1 MNDMPR
7 IAGADPATCARDA
20 AGTAIAHGHRAGIRS
35 QPAHLRAMFGLA
47 VAACCWLGACGL
59 PGDIAYTSVRGTVT
73 TDGGTPI
80 EGATV
85 LVRWSHTS
93 PGGGHIG
100 NTEYCARLATATTD
114 ALGRFEVATPLDEI
128 WAAGLADN
136 PPAVTIWANGY
147 DVAVLAD
154 GYPAISTQLTPKPT
168 SGQPFNSHNRPRIG
182 AVTVAVPMTPVQRD
196 SHDTFMALVE
206 QFDQADQCKSYGS
219 RDAVRAHFERIAE
232 QAAAIAKTRYE
243 RARSARM
250 RAMASDPFRRLDDER
265 IAGEPDPLDIEDRYD
280 KSGHVGW
287 TQLMAA
293 AAACDAP
300 AVRVLLANGADPN
313 RGPVPALWLSIDRR
327 SPDGRF
333 GHTAPGCLET
343 ADALLNDPRTRVDTR
358 AAYGKDTPLRKA
370 VATRQRAMVTR
381 LLTAGADPNA
391 RAGDRNSVL
400 GLALAGSATADR
412 DDAIV
417 EALLRHPRI
426 DLDQHHS
433 LLYGSVLDYAMG
445 MEGSEALLTRV
456 LAAGANPNGPER
468 DGRPLHSATINA
480 IHNPNDEEVVRKI
493 RRLAGAPGA
502 NRNPRHEGHT
512 PLELARAAGR
522 QDLVDA
528 LR

>member
-243 RARSARM
+243 TPSDDSTTNALRVSRIPLTSRIGTTSPGTSVG
-250 RAMASDPFRRLDDER
+250 RNSWRRQPPAMPPRC
-265 IAGEPDPLDIEDRYD
+265 
-280 KSGHVGW
+280 
-287 TQLMAA
+287 
-293 AAACDAP
+293 ACSSPTAP
-300 AVRVLLANGADPN
+300 IPIAVRCRPSGSP
-313 RGPVPALWLSIDRR
+313 SIAARR
-327 SPDGRF
+327 TG
-333 GHTAPGCLET
+333 
-343 ADALLNDPRTRVDTR
+343 
-358 AAYGKDTPLRKA
+358 
-370 VATRQRAMVTR
+370 
-381 LLTAGADPNA
+381 
-391 RAGDRNSVL
+391 
-400 GLALAGSATADR
+400 GSATPRR
-412 DDAIV
+412 DA
-417 EALLRHPRI
+417 
-426 DLDQHHS
+426 S
-433 LLYGSVLDYAMG
+433 K
-445 MEGSEALLTRV
+445 
-456 LAAGANPNGPER
+456 
-468 DGRPLHSATINA
+468 RPM
-480 IHNPNDEEVVRKI
+480 RC
-493 RRLAGAPGA
+493 
-502 NRNPRHEGHT
+502 
-512 PLELARAAGR
+512 
-522 QDLVDA
+522 
-528 LR
+528 